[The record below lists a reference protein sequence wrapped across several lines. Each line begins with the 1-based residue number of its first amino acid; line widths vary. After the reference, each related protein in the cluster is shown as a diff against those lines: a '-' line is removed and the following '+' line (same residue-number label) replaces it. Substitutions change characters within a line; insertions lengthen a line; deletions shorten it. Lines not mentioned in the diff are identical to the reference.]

1 MNTSYPSIALS
12 KAAAVAVLAGLL
24 AGCSTLADL
33 QTRMQTPAAAPKD
46 APAVAAQ
53 PVKPEPLPDPEPA
66 QKAKLYEWTGE
77 GRAVTRVVV
86 NVDEQKARFY
96 EGDKEVGWTT
106 VASGVS
112 KYPTP
117 VGAFS
122 VQEKVANKESNLYG
136 KIYGKG
142 GQLINSNAKVGRT
155 PIPEGAR
162 FDGADMPY
170 FLRLTGDGI
179 GMHAGPIPKP
189 GRPASHGC
197 IRMPKAF
204 APIAFRHVGVGTQ
217 VSIIGKGPSYSAYL
231 AQQRASA
238 PRPKPAAQAPTQSP
252 AQSPAGTP
260 EAVAQATSA
269 APPPDGVVPGS
280 TSAEAL
286 GQTAVLAAPQGA
298 PTSAESAAPVAN
310 AAPDAPKVPA
320 VAHNPEPPVAPAIAT
335 RTEPPQTPVAAVP
348 NAAQAAPQAQVTS
361 QTAAAGRGSDPWG
374 GLRPRRCPGGDGPPA
389 GRAGPPRRPW
399 RRLSRRRSITQRRRS
414 RLIAP
419 RSRDPCSCRP
429 RLRRWRPN
437 LRHQIRPLGPPSL
450 RVPRPK
456 PRSSP
461 RQPFSPRCRSSL
473 RRLRSPRHRIRPL
486 SSPPPQPSLRPL
498 RRRGRAERRR
508 QVRLRRAPRSHARFL

>member
-24 AGCSTLADL
+24 AGCSTLSDL
-33 QTRMQTPAAAPKD
+33 QTRMQTPAAVPKD
-46 APAVAAQ
+46 APAVVAQ

-66 QKAKLYEWTGE
+66 KKTKLYEWTGE

-142 GQLINSNAKVGRT
+142 GQLINSNAKVGKT

-217 VSIIGKGPSYSAYL
+217 VSIVGKGPSYSAYL

-260 EAVAQATSA
+260 EAVAA

-286 GQTAVLAAPQGA
+286 GQTAVLAAPQGELA
-298 PTSAESAAPVAN
+298 LAESAGAVVN

-335 RTEPPQTPVAAVP
+335 RTEPTPAAAGP

-361 QTAAAGRGSDPWG
+361 QTPPRAAAQI
-374 GLRPRRCPGGDGPPA
+374 PGAVSAPSTARVETASGPSARSAAGPAPAAVAPAVPSAVYYPTPQVPAYRAPVQGPVFLPPA
-389 GRAGPPRRPW
+389 AAPVAAQPTAPDQAVAPAKPSGTEAKAQIQPAATVQPKVPEQPAAAAQPKAPDQTAVQPASPAQSATPSAQGAG
-399 RRLSRRRSITQRRRS
+399 
-414 RLIAP
+414 
-419 RSRDPCSCRP
+419 
-429 RLRRWRPN
+429 
-437 LRHQIRPLGPPSL
+437 
-450 RVPRPK
+450 
-456 PRSSP
+456 
-461 RQPFSPRCRSSL
+461 
-473 RRLRSPRHRIRPL
+473 
-486 SSPPPQPSLRPL
+486 
-498 RRRGRAERRR
+498 
-508 QVRLRRAPRSHARFL
+508 

>member
-1 MNTSYPSIALS
+1 MNSSYPPIALS
-12 KAAAVAVLAGLL
+12 KIAARAAGVAVLGGSLL

-33 QTRMQTPAAAPKD
+33 QTRMQAPADLPKD
-46 APAVAAQ
+46 APAVVAQ

-66 QKAKLYEWTGE
+66 KKTKLYEWSGQ

-117 VGAFS
+117 VGTFS

-142 GQLINSNAKVGRT
+142 GQLINSNAKVGKT

-217 VSIIGKGPSYSAYL
+217 VSIVGKGPSYPAYL

-238 PRPKPAAQAPTQSP
+238 PRPKPAVRAP
-252 AQSPAGTP
+252 AQGPAEFPAGTP
-260 EAVAQATSA
+260 ETVAQAAPAAQATDGA
-269 APPPDGVVPGS
+269 APSS
-280 TSAEAL
+280 TSAETL
-286 GQTAVLAAPQGA
+286 GQSAILVAPQGTPA
-298 PTSAESAAPVAN
+298 AAPLVT

-335 RTEPPQTPVAAVP
+335 RTEPPQTPVAAAP
-348 NAAQAAPQAQVTS
+348 NAPHAAPQVQAPAQAPARTAAPAPVAVTAPNAPRAETVS
-361 QTAAAGRGSDPWG
+361 APAAKPVPGPVPGAAHAASAAPAAVYYPTPQVPAYRAPTQAPMYLPPAVAPVAAQPAAPAQAVAPAKPSGTEAKAQIPPAAMGQPKAPEQPAAAAQPKAPDQTAVQPAA
-374 GLRPRRCPGGDGPPA
+374 PA
-389 GRAGPPRRPW
+389 QSATPSAQGAG
-399 RRLSRRRSITQRRRS
+399 
-414 RLIAP
+414 
-419 RSRDPCSCRP
+419 
-429 RLRRWRPN
+429 
-437 LRHQIRPLGPPSL
+437 
-450 RVPRPK
+450 
-456 PRSSP
+456 
-461 RQPFSPRCRSSL
+461 
-473 RRLRSPRHRIRPL
+473 
-486 SSPPPQPSLRPL
+486 
-498 RRRGRAERRR
+498 
-508 QVRLRRAPRSHARFL
+508 